1 MSTCSQKEFKFE
13 GLSGLYNV
21 ILVLKS
27 LTLGF
32 SFSDDGKVLHDEY
45 AEETDK
51 SMNAFIARLDDLE
64 TKVREKSDERIA
76 AISTNDTITE
86 DVREKVFKKVY
97 KEIFGFGFLEV
108 NDNGQFFAT
117 EIFNQPEDDVAHSEV

>member
-1 MSTCSQKEFKFE
+1 MKPNSLLCLFT
-13 GLSGLYNV
+13 